1 MLNVFN
7 TIDFR
12 EKVNIDVNEVGK
24 RLILE
29 EWEITDQ
36 ELREQNRNGQNG
48 YIMWGK
54 RPFTEKTE
62 YGDITFYRTLFR
74 FYNKDTNKYE
84 FVFLFDK
91 KIGRK
96 KWSRISI
103 FIKIAIWKEM
113 DSAKRQRDIKDMFPK
128 LNISNMSISNINKEV
143 NFDKLFKEQLKTK
156 TEKINV
162 QTPYLYAG
170 VDDSFSNLTK
180 YKKIEKNMFRVAYF
194 HTGYDEI
201 KSTKNKNVLRDKKI
215 FIVMKS
221 VKNKYYLIK
230 KYKKEFLH
238 FLHKN
243 YNIENCKL
251 TLAGDGATW
260 IQKFANE
267 IGAIYILDEFH
278 LMKELK
284 TIVPYR
290 RRKLTKNLT
299 DNEKIRKQIYW
310 DMNKLLKSGDPDE
323 AIKYLK
329 NLIKIKNI
337 KEHPFLKDKKE
348 DIKKFINYINKRKD
362 GIKVYKED
370 WYKGSC
376 TESQISHNVKW
387 LKGYGSKSYSEKVFK
402 NMIAMKMAKENGVN
416 LIEFY
421 LNKLNKK
428 LQNEHNYYFKNDA
441 NHLQKEH
448 NYYFKNNTNH
458 QFLINNHFLQQAQS
472 FV

>member
-1 MLNVFN
+1 
-7 TIDFR
+7 
-12 EKVNIDVNEVGK
+12 
-24 RLILE
+24 
-29 EWEITDQ
+29 
-36 ELREQNRNGQNG
+36 
-48 YIMWGK
+48 MWGK

-62 YGDITFYRTLFR
+62 YGDITFFRTLFR
-74 FYNKDTNKYE
+74 FFNKDTNKYE

-91 KIGRK
+91 KVGRK
-96 KWSRISI
+96 KRSRISI
-103 FIKIAIWKEM
+103 FIKIAIWKLM
-113 DSAKRQRDIKDMFPK
+113 DSAKRQRDIMDMYPK
-128 LNISNMSISNINKEV
+128 LNISKMTITNINKEID
-143 NFDKLFKEQLKTK
+143 FDKLFKEQLKTM

-180 YKKIEKNMFRVAYF
+180 YRKIEKNMFRTAYF

-201 KSTKNKNVLRDKKI
+201 KSTKSKNVLKDKKI

-238 FLHKN
+238 FLN
-243 YNIENCKL
+243 QNFNIENCKL
-251 TLAGDGATW
+251 TLAGDGAKW

-267 IGAIYILDEFH
+267 IGAIFILDQFH

-284 TIVPYR
+284 TIFPYR
-290 RRKLTKNLT
+290 RKKFTKNLT

-310 DMNKLLKSGDPDE
+310 DMNKLFKNGDPDE

-329 NLIKIKNI
+329 KLITRKNI
-337 KEHPFLKDKKE
+337 KEYPFLKDK
-348 DIKKFINYINKRKD
+348 IKDFIKYIKNNSE

-370 WYKGSC
+370 WYMGSC
-376 TESQISHNVKW
+376 TEPQISHNVKW
-387 LKGYGSKSYSEKVFK
+387 LKGYGAKSYSEKVFK
-402 NMIAMKMAKENGVN
+402 NMIALKMAKENGVN

-428 LQNEHNYYFKNDA
+428 NEKEYNYYFKNEDKH
-441 NHLQKEH
+441 NQK
-448 NYYFKNNTNH
+448 
-458 QFLINNHFLQQAQS
+458 FLINKNVAHQAQC

>member
-7 TIDFR
+7 TINFR
-12 EKVNIDVNEVGK
+12 EKVNIDVNETGK

-29 EWEITDQ
+29 EWERTDQ
-36 ELREQNRNGQNG
+36 ELRKQNCNGQNG

-62 YGDITFYRTLFR
+62 YGDITFFRTLFR
-74 FYNKDTNKYE
+74 FFNKDTNKYE

-91 KIGRK
+91 KVGRK
-96 KWSRISI
+96 KRSRISI
-103 FIKIAIWKEM
+103 FIKIAIWKLM
-113 DSAKRQRDIKDMFPK
+113 DSAKRQIDIMDMFPN
-128 LNISNMSISNINKEV
+128 LNISKMTITNINKEV
-143 NFDKLFKEQLKTK
+143 DFAKLFKEQLKTK
-156 TEKINV
+156 TEKIIV
-162 QTPYLYAG
+162 QTTYLYAG

-180 YKKIEKNMFRVAYF
+180 YKKIEKNMFRTAYF

-201 KSTKNKNVLRDKKI
+201 KSTKSKNVLKDKKI

-230 KYKKEFLH
+230 KYKKEFLY
-238 FLHKN
+238 FLN
-243 YNIENCKL
+243 QNFNIENCKL
-251 TLAGDGATW
+251 TLAGDGAKW
-260 IQKFANE
+260 IKKFANE
-267 IGAIYILDEFH
+267 IGAIFILDQFH

-284 TIVPYR
+284 TIFPYR

-310 DMNKLLKSGDPDE
+310 DMNKVFKSGDPDE

-329 NLIKIKNI
+329 KIITRKNI
-337 KEHPFLKDKKE
+337 KEYPFLKDKK
-348 DIKKFINYINKRKD
+348 DKIKDFIKYIKNNSE

-370 WYKGSC
+370 WYMGSC
-376 TESQISHNVKW
+376 TEPQISHNVKW
-387 LKGYGSKSYSEKVFK
+387 LKGYGAKSYSEKVFK
-402 NMIAMKMAKENGVN
+402 NMIAMKMVKENGVN

-428 LQNEHNYYFKNDA
+428 NEKEYNYYFKNED
-441 NHLQKEH
+441 KH
-448 NYYFKNNTNH
+448 NQ
-458 QFLINNHFLQQAQS
+458 QFLINKNFAHQAQT

>member
-1 MLNVFN
+1 MLNIFN
-7 TIDFR
+7 TINFR
-12 EKVNIDVNEVGK
+12 EKVNTDVNEIGK
-24 RLILE
+24 KLILE
-29 EWEITDQ
+29 EWERTDQ
-36 ELREQNRNGQNG
+36 ELRKQNCNGQNG

-62 YGDITFYRTLFR
+62 YGDITFFRTLFR
-74 FYNKDTNKYE
+74 FFNKDTNKYE

-91 KIGRK
+91 KVGRK
-96 KWSRISI
+96 KRSRISI
-103 FIKIAIWKEM
+103 FIKIAIWKLM
-113 DSAKRQRDIKDMFPK
+113 DSAKRQRDIMDMYQK
-128 LNISNMSISNINKEV
+128 LNISKMTITNINKEID
-143 NFDKLFKEQLKTK
+143 FDKLFKEQLKTE
-156 TEKINV
+156 TEKIIV

-180 YKKIEKNMFRVAYF
+180 YRKIEKNMFRTAYF

-201 KSTKNKNVLRDKKI
+201 KSTKSKNVLKDKRI

-230 KYKKEFLH
+230 KYKKEFLY
-238 FLHKN
+238 FLN
-243 YNIENCKL
+243 QNFNIENCKL
-251 TLAGDGATW
+251 TLAGEGAKW

-267 IGAIYILDEFH
+267 IGAIFILDQFH

-284 TIVPYR
+284 TIFPYR

-310 DMNKLLKSGDPDE
+310 DMNKLFKNGDPDE

-329 NLIKIKNI
+329 KLITRKNI
-337 KEHPFLKDKKE
+337 KEYPFLKDKK
-348 DIKKFINYINKRKD
+348 DKIKDFIKYIKNNSE

-370 WYKGSC
+370 WYMGSC
-376 TESQISHNVKW
+376 TEPQISHNVKW
-387 LKGYGSKSYSEKVFK
+387 LKGYGAKSYSEKVFK
-402 NMIAMKMAKENGVN
+402 NMIALKMAKENGVN

-428 LQNEHNYYFKNDA
+428 NEKEYNYYFKNED
-441 NHLQKEH
+441 KH
-448 NYYFKNNTNH
+448 NQ
-458 QFLINNHFLQQAQS
+458 QFLINKNVAHQAQC

>member
-1 MLNVFN
+1 MFLNSLIKDINFV
-7 TIDFR
+7 
-12 EKVNIDVNEVGK
+12 EEVNIDVNFIGK
-24 RLILE
+24 QKMKEKYENL
-29 EWEITDQ
+29 DQ
-36 ELREQNRNGQNG
+36 ELREQNCNGKNG
-48 YIMWGK
+48 FILWGK
-54 RPFTEKTE
+54 KDKMIKTHFGNIIIKASRFR
-62 YGDITFYRTLFR
+62 YYDDKVNKFKTTTLL
-74 FYNKDTNKYE
+74 NKAIGLKNNQTIILS
-84 FVFLFDK
+84 V
-91 KIGRK
+91 KI
-96 KWSRISI
+96 S
-103 FIKIAIWKEM
+103 IWKEM
-113 DSAKRQRDIKDMFPK
+113 DSAKRQRDIKDIFPNLK
-128 LNISNMSISNINKEV
+128 ISNMSITNINKEID
-143 NFDKLFKEQLKTK
+143 FAKLFKEHSKTK

-230 KYKKEFLH
+230 KYKKEFLN
-238 FLHKN
+238 FLHQN

-260 IQKFANE
+260 IQKFANK

-284 TIVPYR
+284 TIFPYR
-290 RRKLTKNLT
+290 RKKPTKNLT
-299 DNEKIRKQIYW
+299 DNEKIRKEIYW
-310 DMNKLLKSGDPDE
+310 DMNKLFKDGDPDE
-323 AIKYLK
+323 AMKYLK

-337 KEHPFLKDKKE
+337 KQYPFLKDKKE

-362 GIKVYKED
+362 GIKVYKEE
-370 WYKGSC
+370 WYTGSC

-402 NMIAMKMAKENGVN
+402 NMITMKMAKENNIN
-416 LIEFY
+416 LIGFY
-421 LNKLNKK
+421 IEKLNKK
-428 LQNEHNYYFKNDA
+428 LQ
-441 NHLQKEH
+441 KEH
-448 NYYFKNNTNH
+448 SYYFKNNVLN
-458 QFLINNHFLQQAQS
+458 
-472 FV
+472 